1 MNHIFNARLRGR
13 TGLFTLRWLDGR
25 ISAIEAQA
33 DTLPPSD
40 ANPAGFDA
48 AGKLVIPPLVEPHI
62 HLDAALTAGEPAWN
76 LSGTLFEGIER
87 WSERKAL
94 VTAEDTKSRAHR
106 TIRMLPS

>member
-1 MNHIFNARLRGR
+1 MNHILNARLRGR

-48 AGKLVIPPLVEPHI
+48 VG
-62 HLDAALTAGEPAWN
+62 
-76 LSGTLFEGIER
+76 
-87 WSERKAL
+87 
-94 VTAEDTKSRAHR
+94 
-106 TIRMLPS
+106 